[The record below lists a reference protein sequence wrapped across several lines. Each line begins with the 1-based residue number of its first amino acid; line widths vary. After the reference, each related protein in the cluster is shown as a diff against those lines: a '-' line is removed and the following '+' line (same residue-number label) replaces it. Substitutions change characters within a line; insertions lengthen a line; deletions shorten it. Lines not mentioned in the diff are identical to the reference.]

1 MSALKVAENTHDLVD
16 AYDRTLSMVPALV
29 QKLEDMQQ
37 RTADKAAAL
46 QDKMKRLIEGY
57 EHVENVSSTVRYS
70 TEVV

>member
-1 MSALKVAENTHDLVD
+1 MSALEVAENTHDLVD
-16 AYDRTLSMVPALV
+16 AYDRTLSMVPALA

-70 TEVV
+70 AEVV